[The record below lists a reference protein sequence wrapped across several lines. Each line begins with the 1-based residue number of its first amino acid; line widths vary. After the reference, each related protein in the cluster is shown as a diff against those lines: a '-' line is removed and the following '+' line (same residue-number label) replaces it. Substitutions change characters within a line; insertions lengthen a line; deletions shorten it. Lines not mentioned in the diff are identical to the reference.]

1 MTRRQLSSNVDHDL
15 RGPIWYRVL
24 WHRACVGGCGH
35 YPPFPVARE
44 VMANQC
50 SKFLCVIPERDFRAL
65 IEDSLNVIGPPM
77 QEEALRRGQ
86 FVGASAVLVAG
97 LALPAYHEFSLH
109 RRNRD
114 PS

>member
-1 MTRRQLSSNVDHDL
+1 MTCAARFGTDIRHGA
-15 RGPIWYRVL
+15 R
-24 WHRACVGGCGH
+24 VGGCGH
-35 YPPFPVARE
+35 HPPFLVARE

-50 SKFLCVIPERDFRAL
+50 SKFPCVVPERDFRAL
-65 IEDSLNVIGPPM
+65 IEDRLNVIGPPM

-86 FVGASAVLVAG
+86 FVGANGVLVAW
-97 LALPAYHEFSLH
+97 LALPVYHDFPLH

>member
-1 MTRRQLSSNVDHDL
+1 MTCAARFGTEYPARRARGRLRPSSAVLDRAGGNDESVQQVPL
-15 RGPIWYRVL
+15 RR
-24 WHRACVGGCGH
+24 
-35 YPPFPVARE
+35 
-44 VMANQC
+44 
-50 SKFLCVIPERDFRAL
+50 PERDFRVL
-65 IEDSLNVIGPPM
+65 IEDRLNVISPPM

-97 LALPAYHEFSLH
+97 LALPAYHDFPLH